1 MNLAGT
7 AGERERSGLP
17 ELLLVGANPEQAAAL
32 LADLGELAGPVRQ
45 APLEAAPGRH
55 PDVPRVVVIFAPTG
69 HAAADHVSRWLDAA
83 GQDRVVVACTRDDE
97 TPSPGLRRAGI
108 ELVPARY
115 ADRLVP
121 TVARLLN
128 RARTDGP
135 EGLGASIASYCERL
149 LLAATARQLCH
160 TMADEIAASLGCEW
174 SAVLN
179 LSGQASILDVTGS
192 TGEVPG
198 VLHDCHSM
206 TPSELASAAGWDA
219 GGSHAQMVGPG
230 GGTRLRTLLRDGASA
245 AIAVLPGDSG
255 LRGVAFAGWRA
266 GHVVANG
273 HLRDLA
279 VICSTGSAALQHANT
294 VADLRMSDQTK
305 SEFVATMS
313 HELRNPLSAILG
325 YTELL
330 VHGDF
335 GSVSDEQREI
345 LRRAHQSAR
354 ALLDLINATLDISR
368 FEVGDRVDEPA
379 SIDVM
384 AVLSEQIAAAAD
396 RGIAARFT
404 LVGHHGPLVLSTD
417 PGKLSLAL
425 RQVLEAAVATNAGTL
440 QLEAR
445 SVDGGCAVEIKP
457 AGMDA
462 AAGGAPVLVDSPENN
477 PATSTPVSLVVAKR
491 LMEILGGSLAV
502 WCSIDREHVAFRMR
516 IPDRVANA

>member
-1 MNLAGT
+1 LHDPVRLRYATQVAASDDPMSLAGT
-7 AGERERSGLP
+7 VAERERRAVP
-17 ELLLVGANPEQAAAL
+17 ELLLVGATPRQAGAL
-32 LADLGELAGPVRQ
+32 LADLGELAGPLRQ
-45 APLEAAPGRH
+45 APFDAVPERNT
-55 PDVPRVVVIFAPTG
+55 DVPRVVVIYAPPG
-69 HAAADHVSRWLDAA
+69 HADDERLSQWLDAVVHE
-83 GQDRVVVACTRDDE
+83 RVVVACARDDE
-97 TPSPGLRRAGI
+97 APAPGLRRAGI
-108 ELVPARY
+108 EWVESRY
-115 ADRLVP
+115 VDRLVP
-121 TVARLLN
+121 TVARLLD
-128 RARTDGP
+128 RASTDAP
-135 EGLGASIASYCERL
+135 RGLGTSIAAYCERL
-149 LLAATARQLCH
+149 LLASNARQLCQ
-160 TMADEIAASLGCEW
+160 TMAEEIATTLSCDW

-192 TGEVPG
+192 TGDVPG

-219 GGSHAQMVGPG
+219 RGSHAQMVSPG
-230 GGTRLRTLLRDGASA
+230 GGTRLRTLLR
-245 AIAVLPGDSG
+245 
-255 LRGVAFAGWRA
+255 
-266 GHVVANG
+266 GHVVANS
-273 HLRDLA
+273 HLRNLA

-335 GSVSDEQREI
+335 GAVSDEQREI

-354 ALLDLINATLDISR
+354 ALLDLINATLDVSR

-404 LVGHHGPLVLSTD
+404 LVGHQGPLVLSTD

-440 QLEAR
+440 QVEAR

-462 AAGGAPVLVDSPENN
+462 AAAGAPVLVDSPENN